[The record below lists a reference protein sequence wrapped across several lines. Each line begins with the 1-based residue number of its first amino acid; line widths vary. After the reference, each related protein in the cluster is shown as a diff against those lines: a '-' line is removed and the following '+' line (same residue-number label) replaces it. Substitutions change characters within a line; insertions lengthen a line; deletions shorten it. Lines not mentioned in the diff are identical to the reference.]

1 MVMASA
7 LRLMK
12 GALHV
17 TLLVTLLCPAHR
29 VHGQVLKGQILGAI
43 TDSSGAVVPNAN
55 VILTDVTKGI
65 QTTRQTSEDGN
76 YAFVNLDPGTYSV
89 SVEQTGFQRGLR
101 ENIELQPNT
110 TVRANF
116 ELKPGNVTETVQ
128 VNASVPILQTDRADT
143 GGKIEQIQLQSM
155 PLTLNRNYAS
165 LLVLVPGVGRP
176 SRQHSAFYNS
186 QDSLSVRVNGQG
198 RQFNNFQIEGIEN
211 KIDNGNLTALVPP
224 AEAIQTVDVSTSNFD
239 PEFGNAGGAVT
250 NVTLR
255 SGSNDYHGSLFHFH
269 RNENIQARNTF
280 ARSKAPTVYNQFG
293 GTFGGRIVRDKM
305 FIFGDF
311 QGSRD
316 RLGQVNR
323 VTIPGMAFRS
333 GDLSASPFKIYD
345 PLTGDANGR
354 GRTQFPNNQI
364 PASRISPIART
375 ILGFIPPPNV
385 NAAEGQINF
394 DLNTVR
400 AKKIDQFDVKYDWV
414 ISNNDR
420 LAVRYSYQF
429 AEVFDP
435 GLYGPNQG
443 IYGGPHEG
451 GFSGRGPARVQS
463 PGITYSKVITP
474 TLVWE
479 SRFGVVRNRNDAFNQ
494 DYGLRTADEI
504 GIKGANLEDWSS
516 GIPYFQITGYSNPVV
531 GFSPSIPWARANTS
545 FGFVNN
551 FSKTLSSHILR
562 FGVDL
567 RRERVDL
574 LQTQSFNP
582 RGRFEFAT
590 GQTGDAADT
599 NRGFANAFASF
610 LLDVP
615 SLSGRD
621 LPIQFPTRRER
632 NLNLYFQDKWQVSS
646 RLTLDLGLRYEI
658 QFSGRPR
665 FPGGYSNYNPELNRL
680 ELAGLGDIPINLG
693 VKTHY
698 TNFGPRIGIAY
709 RPTDKWVIRSGY
721 GISYIPRRT
730 AQTNFPV
737 LDNDSWPASNGFVPS
752 PVTMATGFPAP
763 TPRVLP
769 ESGIISNPA
778 LTSNFGSTP
787 LDAPVGYVQS
797 WNIAIQRQLPFNFA
811 GEIAYVGN
819 HGVNNQSEFNINASQ
834 VPGTGNAGRPLFQR
848 FGRTGN
854 VTTYVGTH
862 TYYNGLQAKL
872 DRRFSNGLML
882 TTSYTFSKAI
892 NFAEDNGGPPIP
904 LNLALNKARM
914 SDNRTHVYTQSFLYQ
929 LPFGKGR
936 MLGGN
941 AFSNLLLGGWQV
953 QGIVSL
959 MSGIWFT
966 PTAPDALLNAPGN
979 QQRPNLIGKVSY
991 PKQIGPGEQ
1000 YFDRSAFALPAQ
1012 NTLGN
1017 AGRNILEGPRFMNL
1031 DGSVFRDFRV
1041 REGMTL
1047 TFRAE
1052 AFNATNTPHYNTP
1065 VADINSPLFGQ
1076 INAAEQDQRQLQLA
1090 LTFRF

>member
-1 MVMASA
+1 MPAIAAPRHWRILLSLLA
-7 LRLMK
+7 A
-12 GALHV
+12 G
-17 TLLVTLLCPAHR
+17 TLTFTAD
-29 VHGQVLKGQILGAI
+29 GQVLKGQILGAV
-43 TDSSGAVVPNAN
+43 TDSSNAVIPNAT
-55 VILTDVTKGI
+55 VKLTDVTKGVETVR
-65 QTTRQTSEDGN
+65 QTTEDGN
-76 YAFVNLDPGTYSV
+76 YVFVNLDPGVYTV
-89 SVEQTGFQRGLR
+89 AIEHTGFSRAVRGD
-101 ENIELQPNT
+101 IDLQPNT

-116 ELKPGNVTETVQ
+116 ELKPGNVSEVVQ
-128 VNASVPILQTDRADT
+128 VDASAPILQTDRADT

-155 PLTLNRNYAS
+155 PLTLNRNYAG

-255 SGSNDYHGSLFHFH
+255 SGSNELHGSLFHFH
-269 RNENIQARNTF
+269 RNENVQARNTF

-293 GTFGGRIVRDKM
+293 GTIGGRILRDRM
-305 FIFGDF
+305 FFFGDY

-323 VTIPGMAFRS
+323 VTIPGLAFRN
-333 GDLSASPFKIYD
+333 GDLSASPTRIYD
-345 PLTGDANGR
+345 PLTGDTNGR
-354 GRTQFPNNQI
+354 GRTQFANNQI
-364 PASRISPIART
+364 PASRISPIARRV
-375 ILGFIPPPNV
+375 LAFLPPPNI

-400 AKKIDQFDVKYDWV
+400 SKDLEQFDVKYDWV
-414 ISNNDR
+414 ISSNDR

-463 PGITYSKVITP
+463 PGITYSKVLNP
-474 TLVWE
+474 TFVWE
-479 SRFGVVRNRNDAFNQ
+479 ARFGVVRNRNDAFNQ
-494 DYGLRTADEI
+494 DYGLKTAEEI
-504 GIKGANLEDWSS
+504 GIRGANLEDWSS
-516 GIPYFQITGYSNPVV
+516 GVPYFQITGYSNPVV
-531 GFSPSIPWARANTS
+531 GFSPSVPWARANTS
-545 FGFVNN
+545 FGLVNN
-551 FSKTLSSHILR
+551 FSKTSRNHILR

-582 RGRFEFAT
+582 RGRFEYAT
-590 GQTGDAADT
+590 GQTGDAGDT
-599 NRGFANAFASF
+599 NRGFGNAFAAF

-615 SLSGRD
+615 NLSGRD

-646 RLTLDLGLRYEI
+646 KLTLDLGLRYEI
-658 QFSGRPR
+658 QFSGEPR
-665 FPGGYSNYNPELNRL
+665 FAGGYSNYNPFNNTL
-680 ELAGLGDIPINLG
+680 ELAGLGSIPKNLG

-698 TNFGPRIGIAY
+698 KNFAPRIGIAY
-709 RPTDKWVIRSGY
+709 RPMDKWVVRSGY

-730 AQTNFPV
+730 GQTNFPV
-737 LDNDSWPASNGFVPS
+737 LDNDSWPAANGFVPS
-752 PVTMATGFPAP
+752 TVTMATGFPAP
-763 TPRVLP
+763 TPRQLP
-769 ESGIISNPA
+769 SSGIINNPA
-778 LTSNFGSTP
+778 LTSNFGFTP
-787 LDAPVGYVQS
+787 LDAAVGYVQS
-797 WNIAIQRQLPFNFA
+797 WNFAIQRQLPFSFA
-811 GEIAYVGN
+811 GEVAYVGN
-819 HGVNNQSEFNINASQ
+819 HGVNNQSEFNINASLI
-834 VPGTGNAGRPLFQR
+834 PGSGNAGRPLFQR

-854 VTTYVGTH
+854 TTTYVGTH

-872 DRRFSNGLML
+872 DRRFSAGLMI
-882 TTSYTFSKAI
+882 TTAYTFSKAI
-892 NFAEDNGGPPIP
+892 NFAEDNGAPPIP
-904 LNLALNKARM
+904 LSLALNRGHM
-914 SDNRTHVYTQSFLYQ
+914 SDNRTHVFTQSFLYQ
-929 LPFGKGR
+929 LPFGRGKQWATSS
-936 MLGGN
+936 LAN
-941 AFSNLLLGGWQV
+941 AVLGGWQV

-959 MSGIWFT
+959 MSGSWFT

-979 QQRPNLIGKVSY
+979 QQRPNLVGKVQY
-991 PKQIGPGEQ
+991 PKRLGPGEQ
-1000 YFDRSAFALPAQ
+1000 FFERSAFAVPAQ

-1017 AGRNILEGPRFMNL
+1017 AGRNILQGPRFANL

-1041 REGMTL
+1041 KEGMTL
-1047 TFRAE
+1047 TLRVE
-1052 AFNATNTPHYNTP
+1052 AFNATNTPHYNNP
-1065 VADINSPLFGQ
+1065 NADINSPLFGQ
-1076 INAAEQDQRQLQLA
+1076 VNSAEQDQRQMQFA